1 MANKVNS
8 DQLRQTL
15 MQDLLSARKQ
25 TDRLFQMLSP
35 AALNERPIPERHRII
50 FYLGHLE
57 AFDWNMIGTWAF
69 HKPSFNSGFD
79 RLFAFGIDPV
89 DGQLPDDKPSDWPQ
103 VEEIGAYRDKIRAA
117 IDSLLGIADFV
128 QTRRKTV
135 AAQLKAETLGKSG
148 VDFTSKRWSLSGSG
162 SNG

>member
-25 TDRLFQMLSP
+25 TDQLFQMLSP

-79 RLFAFGIDPV
+79 RLFAFGIDPWMV
-89 DGQLPDDKPSDWPQ
+89 NCPTTSRRTGRRLKRLGRTGTRFGLRLTVFSVSPILPTPRMHKSF
-103 VEEIGAYRDKIRAA
+103 A
-117 IDSLLGIADFV
+117 SLLN
-128 QTRRKTV
+128 T
-135 AAQLKAETLGKSG
+135 
-148 VDFTSKRWSLSGSG
+148 
-162 SNG
+162 